1 MSINAQKT
9 PLGRSLND
17 FAQRKVAEAIWQTG
31 RALPCSA
38 VSADGA
44 LITVKFEVQSGFT
57 LPQITVP
64 LFGPRYIRYPIAE
77 GDAGV
82 VIAADAQLGAVSG
95 QTSGASNLAAPAN
108 LGALFFVPLGN
119 KGWPD
124 VDPDAVTLT
133 APNGVVL
140 QDDTGASTFVLTP
153 TSITMGHGGNTIV
166 INATGVFINGRQF
179 LLHEHSGVQTGSGNS
194 GGVV

>member
-1 MSINAQKT
+1 MSNNAQKT

-64 LFGPRYIRYPIAE
+64 LFGPRYIRYPIQA

-82 VIAADAQLGAVSG
+82 VMAADAQLGAVSG
-95 QTSGASNLAAPAN
+95 QTTGAANLAAPAN

-119 KGWPD
+119 KNWPS
-124 VDPDAVTLT
+124 VDANALVLV
-133 APNGVVL
+133 APNGVSMG
-140 QDDTGASTFVLTP
+140 DDANTATFVLQP
-153 TSITMGHGGNTIV
+153 GVISMSVGLNTFV
-166 INATGVFINGRQF
+166 INNTGVFINGREF
-179 LLHEHSGVQTGSGNS
+179 LLHEHTGVMSGGSTT